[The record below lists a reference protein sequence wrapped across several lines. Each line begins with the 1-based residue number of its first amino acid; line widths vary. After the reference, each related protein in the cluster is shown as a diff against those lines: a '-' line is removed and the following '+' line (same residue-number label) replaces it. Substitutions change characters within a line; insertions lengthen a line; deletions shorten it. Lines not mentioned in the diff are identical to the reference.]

1 MKMVLRISN
10 EGGATADIVVSA
22 VDLVAF
28 EDEFDKSISS
38 FQSDFR
44 IKDLYWLAHHA
55 MQRADDSVPEFSEWL
70 ATEPEV
76 EALDDSEIAP
86 LETRP

>member
-1 MKMVLRISN
+1 MKMVLRVST
-10 EGGATADIVVSA
+10 EGEATADVAVSA

-28 EDEFDKSISS
+28 EDEFDKSIAS
-38 FQSDFR
+38 FQSDIR

-55 MQRADDSVPEFSEWL
+55 MQRQDKSVPDFSEWL

-76 EALDDSEIAP
+76 EALDDSEVVP
-86 LETRP
+86 LESKP